1 MGCFIPN
8 GAMQIKPCKQ
18 QGIKPVMQGFFQF
31 RVRHPMPLA
40 DQQTFNQNNLIISF
54 GAQNNPE
61 DPDLIGLNR
70 FQKRQNQRPIHK
82 HINFTQDILHLNP
95 TRALMHENLNENS
108 NLDFESV

>member
-18 QGIKPVMQGFFQF
+18 QRIKPHSQGFFQF

-40 DQQTFNQNNLIISF
+40 DQQTFNQSNLIISL

-61 DPDLIGLNR
+61 DPHLIDLNR

-82 HINFTQDILHLNP
+82 RINFAQDILIPNP
-95 TRALMHENLNENS
+95 TRALKHENLYENR
-108 NLDFESV
+108 NVDFQSV